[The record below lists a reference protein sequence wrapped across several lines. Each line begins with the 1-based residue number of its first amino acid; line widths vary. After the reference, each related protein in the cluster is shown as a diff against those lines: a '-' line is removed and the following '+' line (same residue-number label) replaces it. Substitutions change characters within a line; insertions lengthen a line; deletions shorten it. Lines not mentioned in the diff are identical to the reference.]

1 MIILM
6 KNILLMKDTYYTDT
20 QFNQFI
26 EILIQYKKCC
36 PRKGVYMSDKSFR
49 EATEY
54 FMKTGMFEAKES

>member
-1 MIILM
+1 
-6 KNILLMKDTYYTDT
+6 MKDTYYTDT

-36 PRKGVYMSDKSFR
+36 PKKDVYISDKSFR